1 MVAGLVCVSLIGG
14 VLSVVTGGYGE
25 GKTEDYAFGEPNIDQ
40 AYTVYRSLDEYGTK
54 GIIKILNT
62 VRDSEDVPF
71 YLYITD
77 LIFSGRLVDENLGID
92 KT

>member
-1 MVAGLVCVSLIGG
+1 M
-14 VLSVVTGGYGE
+14 
-25 GKTEDYAFGEPNIDQ
+25 
-40 AYTVYRSLDEYGTK
+40 YRSLDEYGTK

-62 VRDSEDVPF
+62 VRDSKDVPF

-92 KT
+92 ENIKFRDELTGYVGFAKNVATLVMKYGGDTMKISFRREMTRP